1 MSDLLP
7 LDSEIAFRLI
17 RSYPGIKGRYLTLDT
32 GFTHDRCIDAVKEL
46 VLRDLVYPD
55 LSGYPDFTECRL
67 YAKL

>member
-17 RSYPGIKGRYLTLDT
+17 RSYPGIKGRYLILDT

-55 LSGYPDFTECRL
+55 LSGYPDFTECKM
-67 YAKL
+67 YAKC